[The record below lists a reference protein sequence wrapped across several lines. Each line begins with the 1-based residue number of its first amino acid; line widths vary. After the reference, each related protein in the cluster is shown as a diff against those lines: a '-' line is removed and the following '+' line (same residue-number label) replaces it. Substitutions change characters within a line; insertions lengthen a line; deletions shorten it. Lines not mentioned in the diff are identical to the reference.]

1 MKKTIV
7 DKIQI
12 HKNNLKKLPGIT
24 IIRKW
29 FYVLGREWNR
39 IVNTNTKV
47 PAENRL
53 TRDQLWE
60 LEEKEKSGRDKFIDR
75 MIAFLPLFC
84 CAVAVGEYLLIPD
97 KYTNKNPERYLFLL
111 LIPAAVYAVSLIRAL
126 FRYGNGDRRPYQKQR
141 HKAPFLSALFLLLA
155 LFDYLTLKTGF
166 LTQPFIPW
174 INDIINIAI
183 IDWKNLLKS
192 TVFSLRLLFMGYFS
206 GVAVGLVTGVACG
219 YSEKVKYW
227 VSPIIKVLGPIPT
240 ATWIPLIMILASSLF
255 GGSVFIVAL
264 GTWFAVTTATMTGI
278 SNIEKIYYDAAR
290 TLGARGHQLVFR
302 VAIPHAM
309 PSILQGM
316 TQGMSSACISLMI
329 AEMMG
334 VEAGLGWYI
343 TWAKAWAAY
352 NKMFAAIVIICL
364 MFNAVTMAL
373 DLVKRYALRWQTGG
387 MK

>member
-1 MKKTIV
+1 MMEGSV
-7 DKIQI
+7 
-12 HKNNLKKLPGIT
+12 
-24 IIRKW
+24 
-29 FYVLGREWNR
+29 YR
-39 IVNTNTKV
+39 IMNKNTKTS
-47 PAENRL
+47 AEGKL

-60 LEEKEKSGRDKFIDR
+60 LEEKEKSGWQKTLDLL
-75 MIAFLPLFC
+75 IALLPLIC
-84 CAVAVGEYLLIPD
+84 CGISVAEYLLVPD
-97 KYTNKNPERYLFLL
+97 KYNNQNPERYLYLL
-111 LIPAAVYAVSLIRAL
+111 LIPAVIYGISLASAIMHYRK
-126 FRYGNGDRRPYQKQR
+126 GDRQPYQKQR
-141 HKAPFLSALFLLLA
+141 HKAPLLAAIFLLLA
-155 LFDYLTLKTGF
+155 AFDFMTLKTGF

-174 INDIINIAI
+174 VNDIINVAI
-183 IDWKNLLKS
+183 LDWKNLLKS
-192 TVFSLRLLFMGYFS
+192 VIFSMRLLFLGYFS
-206 GVAVGLVTGVACG
+206 GVAAGLVTGVACG
-219 YSEKVKYW
+219 YSERVRYW

-278 SNIEKIYYDAAR
+278 SNIDRIYFDAAR
-290 TLGARGHQLVFR
+290 TLGAKGHQLVFR

-309 PSILQGM
+309 PNILQGM

-364 MFNAVTMAL
+364 TFNAVTIAL
-373 DLVKRYALRWQTGG
+373 DLFKRHALRWQTGRV
-387 MK
+387 K